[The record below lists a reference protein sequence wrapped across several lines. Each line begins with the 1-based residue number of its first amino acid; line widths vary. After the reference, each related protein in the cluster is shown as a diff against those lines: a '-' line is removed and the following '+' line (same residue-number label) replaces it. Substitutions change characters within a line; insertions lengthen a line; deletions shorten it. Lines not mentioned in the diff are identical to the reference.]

1 MSSPDPHFDKKLASI
16 KSLEELSGFHQHF
29 PRPITDYEL
38 RAMSHNRAALPAL
51 YAEARRLAMES
62 LRAEVGR

>member
-1 MSSPDPHFDKKLASI
+1 MTRRIDR
-16 KSLEELSGFHQHF
+16 EG
-29 PRPITDYEL
+29 PIH
-38 RAMSHNRAALPAL
+38 RAMSHNRAALPSL